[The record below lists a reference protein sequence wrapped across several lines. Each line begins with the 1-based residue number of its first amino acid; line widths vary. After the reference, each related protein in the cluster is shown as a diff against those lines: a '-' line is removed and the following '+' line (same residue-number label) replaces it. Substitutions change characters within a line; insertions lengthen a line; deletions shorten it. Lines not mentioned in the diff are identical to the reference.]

1 MANLSLGGTTTN
13 VTPQIFETHPTSGQ
27 HRTHIL
33 KNKIIPN
40 YLSKVYPSHVEF
52 KTIFKFKK
60 KMCFDVKNE
69 CIRKKKLGL
78 SHEGFFLLGT
88 QKRFFWGN
96 CFWILMF
103 YNTSNAKLLEIF
115 YR

>member
-1 MANLSLGGTTTN
+1 
-13 VTPQIFETHPTSGQ
+13 
-27 HRTHIL
+27 
-33 KNKIIPN
+33 
-40 YLSKVYPSHVEF
+40 
-52 KTIFKFKK
+52 
-60 KMCFDVKNE
+60 MCFDVKNE